1 MDILS
6 IIIAYLTKL
15 LRCLNKSSVQ
25 RSNSNSV
32 SFIYNE
38 ITYTHVCRVYIYM
51 CKYIHIYH

>member
-51 CKYIHIYH
+51 CKYIHI